1 MANSTKSKK
10 IEKTNPMGKVLL
22 ISYNDAEFMKLCEEN
37 KGVAIVDTRKTGWS
51 QNSAVSSEALAAKF
65 GKRYFRKP
73 ELSLEQGM
81 KTTEYLET
89 ALPVIEKIR
98 QVVIAGYSVFITS
111 WSPALLK
118 ILGAL
123 LLDGDRQ
130 PTVLL
135 KWENIE
141 NKQAGLSVQRKLPRE
156 EIIERIEKYTNPMK
170 EFSTK
175 KEFDIEL

>member
-1 MANSTKSKK
+1 MAKVTSKK
-10 IEKTNPMGKVLL
+10 EKTNPMGKVLL
-22 ISYNDAEFMKLCEEN
+22 INYNDAEFMKLCASN
-37 KGVAIVDTRKTGWS
+37 NGVAIVDTRKTGWS

-65 GKRYFRKP
+65 GKRYFHKP
-73 ELSLEQGM
+73 ELCLERGVSPV
-81 KTTEYLET
+81 KYLET

-98 QVVIAGYSVFITS
+98 QVVVAGYSVFITS

-135 KWENIE
+135 KWEHIE

-156 EIIERIEKYTNPMK
+156 EIIERIDRYTNPMK

>member
-1 MANSTKSKK
+1 MAKVTSKQVN
-10 IEKTNPMGKVLL
+10 EKTNAMGKVLL

-37 KGVAIVDTRKTGWS
+37 KGIAIVDTRKTGWS

-98 QVVIAGYSVFITS
+98 QVVIAGYSVVITT
-111 WSPALLK
+111 WSPSLLK

-135 KWENIE
+135 KWENTLT
-141 NKQAGLSVQRKLPRE
+141 KQSGVSIQRKLQRE
-156 EIIERIEKYTNPMK
+156 EIIERIEKYANPMK

-175 KEFDIEL
+175 KEFNIEL